1 MNRLRYL
8 ACELRYRRGR
18 SLATA
23 GSIALAVLA
32 AVLLA
37 ALARAY
43 SRAIELPMKAVGAD
57 VIVQLSGDIPPKL
70 EGLVFPHPNA
80 LLPAAAIKKIRALHG
95 VALVT
100 RGVYFWDLA
109 PKHYQSVLGIEAGEA
124 GLGGLNARL
133 TDGGPLTAGD
143 HAALLDSDFAAK
155 NGLRPGADIKVGA
168 ADFPVAGIVDAARG
182 GKVLRADV
190 YMPLAAAQAL
200 AVTAPMV
207 QALYPFGARDA
218 NLLLLQ
224 VDRRR
229 METVV
234 AETGKLLG
242 KKAIVS
248 SELSFRETLENVLF
262 LSQTMALV
270 LAGVVGVFAIAF
282 VVRATSSAI
291 NERRRDMAVLR
302 ALGWPWRRVRGQV
315 IIENTVLALAG
326 TAVGLVLALGIATMV
341 GGIEVTMEFPWDLS
355 STPHFLPEATLDRH
369 QSVIAPLVLPWQLLL
384 AAGAGGILTGLFAAV
399 VALLFAP
406 PPRPWPLLRSE

>member
-1 MNRLRYL
+1 MNRLQYL
-8 ACELRYRRGR
+8 ARELHYRLGR

-43 SRAIELPMKAVGAD
+43 SRAIELPMKTVGAD

-80 LLPAAAIKKIRALHG
+80 LLPAGVIEKIRALPG
-95 VALVT
+95 VATLT
-100 RGVYFWDLA
+100 RGVYFWELA
-109 PKHYQSVLGIEAGEA
+109 PNHYQSVLGIEAGEG
-124 GLGGLNARL
+124 GLDALNARL
-133 TDGGPLTAGD
+133 TDGHPLTAGD
-143 HAALLDSDFAAK
+143 HAVLLDSDFAAK
-155 NGLRPGADIKVGA
+155 NGLRPGASIKVGD
-168 ADFPVAGIVDAARG
+168 ADFPVAGVVDAARG

-190 YMPLAAAQAL
+190 YLPLAAAQAL

-207 QALYPFGARDA
+207 QALYPFGAQDT
-218 NLLLLQ
+218 NLLLLK

-234 AETGKLLG
+234 GETGKLLG
-242 KKAIVS
+242 KKGVVS

-262 LSQTMALV
+262 LSETMGLV
-270 LAGVVGVFAIAF
+270 LAGVVGAFALAF
-282 VVRATSSAI
+282 VLRATGSAV

-302 ALGWPWRRVRGQV
+302 ALGWPWRRVRGQ
-315 IIENTVLALAG
+315 IIVENTILALAG
-326 TAVGLVLALGIATMV
+326 TAVGLVLALAIATIV

-369 QSVIAPLVLPWQLLL
+369 QTVTAPLELPRQLLL
-384 AAGAGGILTGLFAAV
+384 AAGTGGILTGFLAAV
-399 VALLFAP
+399 AALLAP
-406 PPRPWPLLRSE
+406 PPQPWPLLRSE